1 MITKNNRET
10 ILSSSFLDPLGHEVA
25 DLLMADRGLKL
36 ESLFNLLGEM
46 RGDILDLND
55 QVCKLQ
61 REVLFLKK
69 DVKFIEQSL

>member
-1 MITKNNRET
+1 MITKNNRDT

-46 RGDILDLND
+46 QNDILDLRNTVHHLEHD
-55 QVCKLQ
+55 I
-61 REVLFLKK
+61 EMLK
-69 DVKFIEQSL
+69 DEMSALL